1 MNTLDVL
8 HFTIYH
14 NNKLYTI
21 TATPYLMPAK
31 DGIPMSFETVVDGKP
46 IGDLSCDGNKWENA
60 TLNDDELLER
70 IVSFICSQYQ
80 QLKSGEA

>member
-21 TATPYLMPAK
+21 AATPYLFPAK
-31 DGIPMSFETVVDGKP
+31 DGMPLSFETVVDGKP
-46 IGDLSCDGNKWENA
+46 IGDLNCNGDKWENEI
-60 TLNDDELLER
+60 LNDNELLER

-80 QLKSGEA
+80 QPATGSA